1 MTWTRGFPAVS
12 RTQKRGQMI
21 LNKKAVIGVAAGVL
35 AAVVGVTVFL
45 QLPRLR
51 AVFSVAKSATMNE
64 EQVATKNEENTQF
77 EQEIQSQYQVPDIQL
92 TPEMQAALADGSMS
106 LEEAAQQFLSA
117 PTSDAAAETS
127 EPDSEPADNGN
138 TQPAEP
144 TDSDSTKPAD
154 NGSTKPAEPA
164 DNGSTKP
171 VEPADN
177 KPADTGSTKPADNGS
192 TKPADSGSTKPAEPA
207 DTGTTQAA
215 ETPAPPVQSAEEKA
229 REEANA
235 RAQNL
240 FAQLYVLQSSF
251 SSRLD
256 SFLAG
261 CIEEFLALEPE
272 KQTNAMK
279 FRIVYSKMDTIEA
292 MEAECDSQVEQIA
305 LELDSIDPELGAKA
319 RQYYQN
325 QKELKKASI
334 IAQYGGGG

>member
-1 MTWTRGFPAVS
+1 MTRTRGFPAVS

-21 LNKKAVIGVAAGVL
+21 LNKKAVIGVTAGVL

-64 EQVATKNEENTQF
+64 EQVAAKNEENTQF

-117 PTSDAAAETS
+117 PASDAAAETS

-144 TDSDSTKPAD
+144 ADNGNTQPAEPTDSGSTKPAD
-154 NGSTKPAEPA
+154 NGSTKPAESTDSGTTQPA
-164 DNGSTKP
+164 G
-171 VEPADN
+171 
-177 KPADTGSTKPADNGS
+177 PADTGS

-261 CIEEFLALEPE
+261 CVEEFLALEPE

-334 IAQYGGGG
+334 IAQYGGGGG